1 MRRLMLVVG
10 LMLLIAGTAAAQ
22 TKVSGTALFA
32 KPDPQTIVA
41 TGDGAGHSLGVG
53 QRKCTWTTALEVGGE
68 KSKEGMSTATM
79 DIAGGTARTRGYHV
93 TTTDAGDKYFVSYQG
108 TGILKDGAEQS
119 EKGTWSFAGG
129 TGKLKG
135 LTGKGTYNCTPSG
148 DSMSCDIEGEAT
160 TK

>member
-1 MRRLMLVVG
+1 MRRFVPIIG
-10 LMLLIAGTAAAQ
+10 LMLLTAGTAAAQ

-53 QRKCTWTTALEVGGE
+53 QRKCTWTTAMEVGGE

-79 DIAGGTARTRGYHV
+79 DIKGDTARTHGYHV
-93 TTTDAGDKYFVSYQG
+93 TTTDAGDKYFVSFQG
-108 TGILKDGAEQS
+108 TAVLKDGAETS
-119 EKGTWSFAGG
+119 EKGTWSFTGG

-135 LTGKGTYNCTPSG
+135 IAGKGTYTCAPSG
-148 DSMSCDIEGEAT
+148 DGMSCDIEGEAT